1 MLPEGRA
8 HVSSA
13 RGILSLIQSSTHR
26 AYEQIL
32 DMLDEDHRP
41 TAVGGS
47 AASTSHAH
55 RDNIRQVVSSI
66 DTGIEGTSEDITAVE
81 AAMLRRQIIKLNRR
95 LHLLEE
101 ENKERSRRE
110 MILYSITVAF
120 WLFSSWF
127 WLRR

>member
-1 MLPEGRA
+1 SDWKC
-8 HVSSA
+8 HSA
-13 RGILSLIQSSTHR
+13 NGQSVGNDSTVT
-26 AYEQIL
+26 
-32 DMLDEDHRP
+32 P
-41 TAVGGS
+41 TP
-47 AASTSHAH
+47 
-55 RDNIRQVVSSI
+55 I